1 MVFMLMLIGQCRQR
15 EEKKDGLVGK
25 QSALSKRRFTH
36 VDAHAPE
43 AQHAQT

>member
-1 MVFMLMLIGQCRQR
+1 MVFMLMLIGQGRQR

-25 QSALSKRRFTH
+25 EIALSKRRYTSST
-36 VDAHAPE
+36 PE